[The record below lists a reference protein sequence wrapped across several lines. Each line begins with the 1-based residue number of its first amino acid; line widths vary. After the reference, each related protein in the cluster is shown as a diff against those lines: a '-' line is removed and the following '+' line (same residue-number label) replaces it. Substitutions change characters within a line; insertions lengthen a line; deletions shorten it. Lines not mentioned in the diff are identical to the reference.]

1 MTPAR
6 SLLASLAALASLSAV
21 AACPFCDVVGR
32 SLVQRRDA
40 AVVVAVGEAGGEAR
54 EDEGIVSQPL
64 VVRGVISGM
73 GIAVADTVI
82 ARVAGPVEGPAVVFG
97 DATGRF
103 EAVAA
108 DESLL
113 GYVATAPPAEAPA
126 AGRLAWFARRLEHPD
141 TAIAEARSSGDAAKA
156 DACTRALEQALLIPG
171 TDLRAG
177 YDGLLGG
184 LFVARGEAALDWLGE
199 HGLLAADTRAGDARH
214 TLAALR
220 FAWQYL
226 ATTVPRAKIAEAAA
240 RLVANPAVAADAVVD
255 LARWQH
261 WESVDCVT
269 ALWDRLGS
277 NDPLIRRAV
286 AGYLTAC
293 PLEPAG
299 REAARLQAAEP
310 ERWAAAVGAAGL
322 PPRAAAESR

>member
-1 MTPAR
+1 MEFGLADYADVIAAAGSLRELDLRAWITEPAI
-6 SLLASLAALASLSAV
+6 
-21 AACPFCDVVGR
+21 D
-32 SLVQRRDA
+32 QRRRGFYGLA
-40 AVVVAVGEAGGEAR
+40 L
-54 EDEGIVSQPL
+54 GIV
-64 VVRGVISGM
+64 
-73 GIAVADTVI
+73 A
-82 ARVAGPVEGPAVVFG
+82 
-97 DATGRF
+97 
-103 EAVAA
+103 
-108 DESLL
+108 
-113 GYVATAPPAEAPA
+113 
-126 AGRLAWFARRLEHPD
+126 
-141 TAIAEARSSGDAAKA
+141 AEARARGDAAQA
-156 DACTRALEQALLIPG
+156 DACTRTLEQALLIPG

-269 ALWDRLGS
+269 AVWDRLGS

-286 AGYLTAC
+286 AGYLIAC

>member
-82 ARVAGPVEGPAVVFG
+82 ARVAGPVEGTAVVFG

-126 AGRLAWFARRLEHPD
+126 AG
-141 TAIAEARSSGDAAKA
+141 TTKA
-156 DACTRALEQALLIPG
+156 
-171 TDLRAG
+171 
-177 YDGLLGG
+177 
-184 LFVARGEAALDWLGE
+184 
-199 HGLLAADTRAGDARH
+199 
-214 TLAALR
+214 
-220 FAWQYL
+220 
-226 ATTVPRAKIAEAAA
+226 
-240 RLVANPAVAADAVVD
+240 N
-255 LARWQH
+255 
-261 WESVDCVT
+261 
-269 ALWDRLGS
+269 
-277 NDPLIRRAV
+277 
-286 AGYLTAC
+286 
-293 PLEPAG
+293 
-299 REAARLQAAEP
+299 
-310 ERWAAAVGAAGL
+310 
-322 PPRAAAESR
+322 